1 MRWRD
6 SGFNTEDC
14 LLMGIHCL
22 GASRQTR
29 SLQENHAME
38 FIQGSWFWT
47 FEPWAKE
54 GWLSLP
60 TSICCEDSSHSFLV
74 HKASPP
80 IWKDVNYRKN
90 SSLLDNP
97 WWVFR
102 DKISNSFR
110 NSSRSASSWSELEVR
125 FGFEGNIKS
134 PIKWKQ
140 CCRIHLLTAFLD
152 GPRLLY
158 LYKNKQ
164 IWTIGFTQ
172 CSTTRRLPV
181 PQGSLSTDITGL

>member
-1 MRWRD
+1 MRWWD

-14 LLMGIHCL
+14 LLIMGIHCL

-29 SLQENHAME
+29 LLQENHAME
-38 FIQGSWFWT
+38 FTLGSWFWT
-47 FEPWAKE
+47 SNSQRRLTEPPHIYLLW
-54 GWLSLP
+54 GFFP
-60 TSICCEDSSHSFLV
+60 V
-74 HKASPP
+74 HNVSPP
-80 IWKDVNYRKN
+80 VGNDVNYTKN
-90 SSLLDNP
+90 SSLLHNP
-97 WWVFR
+97 WWVLG

-125 FGFEGNIKS
+125 FGFEGSTKS

-140 CCRIHLLTAFLD
+140 CYRIRLLTAFLD
-152 GPRLLY
+152 GPWLLY

-164 IWTIGFTQ
+164 KWTIGFTQ